1 MEVTVQY
8 HCSYQIR
15 KVKKKSKEE
24 VRKQNVK
31 PQIKKHS
38 KIQIPSYL
46 LLAKMLIATTPVQH
60 NLAVCIQ
67 VKTFMF
73 MTQKFI
79 FMANHFKILRIY
91 KNKDV

>member
-1 MEVTVQY
+1 MEVTVHC

-24 VRKQNVK
+24 VKKQNLK
-31 PQIKKHS
+31 LQINKHS
-38 KIQIPSYL
+38 KIQITSYL
-46 LLAKMLIATTPVQH
+46 LLAKMLIPTTPVQH

-67 VKTFMF
+67 VKIFIF
-73 MTQKFI
+73 MTHKFI
-79 FMANHFKILRIY
+79 FMANNFKIIRMY

>member
-8 HCSYQIR
+8 DCSYQIR

-24 VRKQNVK
+24 IRKQNVK
-31 PQIKKHS
+31 PQINKHS

-46 LLAKMLIATTPVQH
+46 LLAKVLIATTPVQH

-67 VKTFMF
+67 VKTF
-73 MTQKFI
+73 I
-79 FMANHFKILRIY
+79 FYDTKIYIY
-91 KNKDV
+91 GKSF